1 MIGYLEGEVKFATK
15 GKIILFCNGIG
26 FTISIPSNISFLEK
40 QKASLFIHTH
50 LREDNLSLFG
60 FQSPKDLELFEK
72 LISVSGIG
80 PKTALNMFSVASCE
94 NIEKAI
100 IQSNIVFFTSI
111 PGIGKKSSQKII
123 LDLKSKLGKGELD
136 LSKLEGDSELIDS
149 LISLGFQKS
158 EIITILP
165 QMDQSQD
172 ITTQI
177 KSALKLLNRK

>member
-1 MIGYLEGEVKFATK
+1 
-15 GKIILFCNGIG
+15 
-26 FTISIPSNISFLEK
+26 
-40 QKASLFIHTH
+40 
-50 LREDNLSLFG
+50 
-60 FQSPKDLELFEK
+60 LELFEK